1 MDASM
6 ILSIIGIALAC
17 YSLGYSVRGLA
28 ESSRKRNNQRSDTDK
43 NGSC

>member
-17 YSLGYSVRGLA
+17 YSFGYSVRGLV

-43 NGSC
+43 NGNC